1 MPKESNA
8 QIDARIWKDCARC
21 VVNSKV
27 FRMLQSK
34 GDAMR
39 RNPCKMQG
47 EDEYFPANFN
57 LGSVCVC
64 CVCVPGGS
72 FLHIIAWFILPGS
85 HNVEATHYMPIFVQF
100 LYAMMHNDCSMLGN
114 VTQFSSNI
122 PAVVQFSIFYYH
134 ILSSVS
140 TRLYWTS
147 LTTSLRDLLNSH
159 HQFMIP
165 IDTHRTEETSA
176 VAWII
181 FSHLVVQKI
190 WYVLCMCCRL

>member
-1 MPKESNA
+1 MANMISETVKMEIDWKERQERLQGRKLDLLNEDLTTRLDGEPSNIEA
-8 QIDARIWKDCARC
+8 DDEDVKRRRSPIQRVIDARIWKDCARC

-57 LGSVCVC
+57 LGS
-64 CVCVPGGS
+64 
-72 FLHIIAWFILPGS
+72 
-85 HNVEATHYMPIFVQF
+85 F

-176 VAWII
+176 VA
-181 FSHLVVQKI
+181 
-190 WYVLCMCCRL
+190 